1 MWRTLFSF
9 ILCDVF
15 KKETCVKFNSNERFN
30 NYTVQ
35 EKEMIKLYKK
45 KYPNLFNNVLSI
57 EEGYLLSLKELGFDC
72 LKSKTQLKKI
82 LGSNSI
88 TKQIFSKLFSKIYD
102 IKYGSELRSGIDLD
116 EKNLKKYKK
125 VALNKY

>member
-1 MWRTLFSF
+1 M
-9 ILCDVF
+9 
-15 KKETCVKFNSNERFN
+15 
-30 NYTVQ
+30 
-35 EKEMIKLYKK
+35 
-45 KYPNLFNNVLSI
+45 FNNVLSI

-102 IKYGSELRSGIDLD
+102 IKYGSEL
-116 EKNLKKYKK
+116 EWY
-125 VALNKY
+125 